1 MLKYRNLRFSVLICL
16 PLSINI
22 KLNILKLPFS
32 SIKGLFFIYFLGLFW
47 LLVFPYD
54 SMAQEDS
61 LKTVPVEKL
70 KLPIRAPAN
79 IRHVLVLPIIASSI
93 ETGWS
98 FGGAGAATF
107 RVGKRDTLSRTSNV
121 EGVALYTTR
130 HQFVSALNG
139 SIYFPG
145 ERFIANA
152 QLSYSSFPDEF
163 WGLGKIA
170 PDSNE
175 EAYKF
180 KQYFVFLHPQFL
192 ISRNLFLGVV
202 YQYQRV
208 FNIDYAPGGLFDTE
222 NVVGRYG
229 YHVSGIGMSVTYD
242 TRNNAF
248 APDKGVMLQFYFDEF
263 APILG
268 SNYLYTSYVLDLRR
282 FLRIYKDQ
290 VLALQVLGNFNV
302 GQVPLRSLAYLGGSS
317 TMRGYYAGRFR
328 DKNAGVL
335 QAEYRAPLFWR
346 LGAVGFADMGNVGP
360 EARDI
365 NLYHFK
371 YSYGGGLRVAL
382 NQSEKLN
389 LRLDY
394 GLAKGGSNGFYLQLG
409 EAF

>member
-1 MLKYRNLRFSVLICL
+1 
-16 PLSINI
+16 
-22 KLNILKLPFS
+22 LPFS
-32 SIKGLFFIYFLGLFW
+32 SVRGLFFIYFLGLFW

-54 SMAQEDS
+54 GKAQEDS

-79 IRHVLVLPIIASSI
+79 IRHVLVLPIIARSI

-107 RVGKRDTLSRTSNV
+107 RLGKRDTLSRTSNA
-121 EGVALYTTR
+121 EGVVLYTTR
-130 HQFVSALNG
+130 HQFVAALNG

-145 ERFIANA
+145 ERFIVNE
-152 QLSYSSFPDEF
+152 QLSYSYFPDEF
-163 WGLGKIA
+163 WGLGKKA

-175 EAYKF
+175 ESYSF
-180 KQYFVFLHPQFL
+180 KQYYVFLHPQYQ
-192 ISRNLFLGVV
+192 IGKNLFLGVV

-208 FNIDYAPGGLFDTE
+208 FDIDYEAGGLFDKE

-229 YHVSGIGMSVTYD
+229 YNISGIGASLTYD

-248 APDKGVMLQFYFDEF
+248 APDKGMMAQFYFDEF

-290 VLALQVLGNFNV
+290 VLALQVLGNFNT
-302 GQVPLRSLAYLGGSS
+302 GAVPLRSLAYLGGSS

-335 QAEYRAPLFWR
+335 QAEYRVPLFWR

-360 EARDI
+360 ELSDI
-365 NLYHFK
+365 NLSHFK

>member
-1 MLKYRNLRFSVLICL
+1 
-16 PLSINI
+16 
-22 KLNILKLPFS
+22 LPFS
-32 SIKGLFFIYFLGLFW
+32 SIRGLFFIYILGLFCC
-47 LLVFPYD
+47 LVFPYD
-54 SMAQEDS
+54 SNAQEDS

-79 IRHVLVLPIIASSI
+79 IRHVLVLPIIARSI

-107 RVGKRDTLSRTSNV
+107 RVGERDTLSRTSNA
-121 EGVALYTTR
+121 EGVVLYTTR
-130 HQFVSALNG
+130 RQFVAALNG
-139 SIYFPG
+139 SLYFPG
-145 ERFIANA
+145 ERFIVNE
-152 QLSYSSFPDEF
+152 QLSYSYFPDEF
-163 WGLGKIA
+163 WGLGKTA

-175 EAYKF
+175 ESYAF
-180 KQYFVFLHPQFL
+180 KQYYAFLHPQCL
-192 ISRNLFLGVV
+192 IVKNLFLGIV

-208 FNIDYAPGGLFDTE
+208 FDIDYDPGGLFDTE
-222 NVVGRYG
+222 HVVGRDG
-229 YHVSGIGMSVTYD
+229 YHVSGMGMSVTYD

-263 APILG
+263 TPIIG

-290 VLALQVLGNFNV
+290 VLALQVLGNFNS
-302 GQVPLRSLAYLGGSS
+302 GAVPLRSLAYLGGSS

-335 QAEYRAPLFWR
+335 QAEYRVPLFWR

-360 EARDI
+360 ELRDI
-365 NLYHFK
+365 NLYRLK

-382 NQSEKLN
+382 NKTEKLN

>member
-1 MLKYRNLRFSVLICL
+1 MPPFINKHKTKYTN
-16 PLSINI
+16 
-22 KLNILKLPFS
+22 LPFS

-47 LLVFPYD
+47 LLFFPND
-54 SMAQEDS
+54 SKAQEDS

-98 FGGAGAATF
+98 FGGAGACTF
-107 RVGKRDTLSRTSNV
+107 RVGNRDTLSRTSNV

-130 HQFVSALNG
+130 RQFVAALNG

-145 ERFIANA
+145 ERFIANE

-163 WGLGKIA
+163 WGLGKKA

-180 KQYFVFLHPQFL
+180 KQYFAFLHPQFL

-208 FNIDYAPGGLFDTE
+208 FNIDYDPGGLFDKE
-222 NVVGRYG
+222 NVLGRYG

-248 APDKGVMLQFYFDEF
+248 APDKGMMLQFYFDEF
-263 APILG
+263 APIIG

-290 VLALQVLGNFNV
+290 VLALQVLGNFNA
-302 GQVPLRSLAYLGGSS
+302 GQVPLRSLAYLGGAS

-335 QAEYRAPLFWR
+335 QAEYRVPMFWR

-360 EARDI
+360 ELRDI
-365 NLYHFK
+365 NLDHFK

-382 NQSEKLN
+382 NRAEKLN

>member
-1 MLKYRNLRFSVLICL
+1 LRRFINKHKTKYTN
-16 PLSINI
+16 
-22 KLNILKLPFS
+22 LPFLR
-32 SIKGLFFIYFLGLFW
+32 IRGLLFIYFLGLIGM
-47 LLVFPYD
+47 LAFPYNGR
-54 SMAQEDS
+54 AQEDS

-70 KLPIRAPAN
+70 KLPVRVPAN
-79 IRHVLVLPIIASSI
+79 IRHVLVLPIIARSI

-107 RVGKRDTLSRTSNV
+107 RVGIPDSLSRTSNA
-121 EGVALYTTR
+121 EGVVLYTTR
-130 HQFVSALNG
+130 HQFVTALNG

-145 ERFIANA
+145 EWFIFNE

-163 WGLGKIA
+163 WGLGKNA

-175 EAYKF
+175 EDYRF
-180 KQYFVFLHPQFL
+180 KQYYAFLHPQRL
-192 ISRNLFLGVV
+192 VARNFFVGVV

-208 FNIDYAPGGLFDTE
+208 FDVDYLAGGLFDRE

-229 YHVSGIGMSVTYD
+229 YHISGIGLSLTYD

-248 APDKGVMLQFYFDEF
+248 SPDKGMMMQFYFDEF
-263 APILG
+263 APIFG

-282 FLRIYKDQ
+282 FLRIFRDQ

-302 GQVPLRSLAYLGGSS
+302 GEVPLRSLATLGGSS
-317 TMRGYYAGRFR
+317 AMRGYYAGRFR

-335 QAEYRAPLFWR
+335 QAEYRVPLFWR

-360 EARDI
+360 EVSAV
-365 NLYHFK
+365 NLQHFK

-382 NQSEKLN
+382 NRTEKLN

-394 GLAKGGSNGFYLQLG
+394 GIAKGGSNGFYLQLG

>member
-1 MLKYRNLRFSVLICL
+1 
-16 PLSINI
+16 
-22 KLNILKLPFS
+22 LPFS
-32 SIKGLFFIYFLGLFW
+32 SIRGLFFIYILGLFCC
-47 LLVFPYD
+47 LVFPYD
-54 SMAQEDS
+54 SKAQEDS

-70 KLPIRAPAN
+70 KLPIRSPAN
-79 IRHVLVLPIIASSI
+79 IRHVLVLPIIARSI

-107 RVGKRDTLSRTSNV
+107 RVGERDTLSRTSNA
-121 EGVALYTTR
+121 EGVVLYTTR
-130 HQFVSALNG
+130 RQFVAALNG

-145 ERFIANA
+145 ERFIVNE
-152 QLSYSSFPDEF
+152 QLSYSYFPDEF

-175 EAYKF
+175 ESYAF
-180 KQYFVFLHPQFL
+180 KQYYVFLHPQCL
-192 ISRNLFLGVV
+192 IAKNLFLGIV

-208 FNIDYAPGGLFDTE
+208 FDIDYDPGGLFDTE
-222 NVVGRYG
+222 HVAGRDG

-263 APILG
+263 TPIIG

-290 VLALQVLGNFNV
+290 VLALQVQGNFNS
-302 GQVPLRSLAYLGGSS
+302 GAVPLRSLAYLGGSS

-335 QAEYRAPLFWR
+335 QAEYRVPLFWR

-360 EARDI
+360 ELRDI
-365 NLYHFK
+365 NLYRFK

-382 NQSEKLN
+382 NKTEKLN